1 MPQNFFLI
9 FRSYHFF
16 FQGCMTGERR
26 EENGNIGFLTQGCKS
41 MDACNNMAA
50 NNFRGRKDIFNC
62 KTAGRES
69 ACFKCCADGNFVTPK
84 FFYQI
89 LMKQSFQTCAMKLL
103 QKKLRNLTNWTIQ
116 TRLL

>member
-1 MPQNFFLI
+1 
-9 FRSYHFF
+9 
-16 FQGCMTGERR
+16 MTGERR

-84 FFYQI
+84 LFFI
-89 LMKQSFQTCAMKLL
+89 KF
-103 QKKLRNLTNWTIQ
+103 
-116 TRLL
+116 